1 MVNFSIVPPPLL
13 EGVGNQPLRVLPIQI
28 NKENRADFI
37 KVIPIPIPFSIPFPK
52 GYGEGDGKGE
62 GHHL

>member
-1 MVNFSIVPPPLL
+1 MVNFSIVPPLFL
-13 EGVGNQPLRVLPIQI
+13 RGVGNQPLRVLPIQI

-37 KVIPIPIPFSIPFPK
+37 KVIPIPIPFPK

>member
-1 MVNFSIVPPPLL
+1 MVNFSIVPPLFL
-13 EGVGNQPLRVLPIQI
+13 RGVGNQPLRVLPIQI

-37 KVIPIPIPFSIPFPK
+37 KVIPIPK